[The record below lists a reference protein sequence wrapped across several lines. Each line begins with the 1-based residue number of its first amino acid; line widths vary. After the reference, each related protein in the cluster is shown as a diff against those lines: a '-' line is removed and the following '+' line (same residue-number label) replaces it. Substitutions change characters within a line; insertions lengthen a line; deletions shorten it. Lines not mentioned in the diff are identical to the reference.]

1 MNKEQLIELGNKRVK
16 DLTEEDIQVLMF
28 EGLSKIKALSN
39 DNNKSS
45 VDNIIGDRINEI
57 LSTIN
62 ETDVHNDEYLELLM
76 QDIAK
81 EIPHKVL
88 EDNSSVDDNNESS
101 VNKILGDG
109 IIPQFNGILSDLY
122 DCEGPAMKADKCENL
137 LNRLEGVFNELK
149 KHSSSPELD
158 NTIERHINSL
168 KNRLKEQ
175 KSREEILNTYLRNLS
190 GWNQISTGCLNELEK
205 VGIFTVKDAIDKFS
219 LLLPCVEMR
228 EHGMIK
234 EDKPFIDFIVKME
247 NDGFG
252 HLLRMIPTDDDSY
265 NAIKALSNINK
276 SHKIEIDS
284 IVRYIVKEIFGR

>member
-16 DLTEEDIQVLMF
+16 DLTEEDIQLMMS
-28 EGLSKIKALSN
+28 EGLSKIKALSK
-39 DNNKSS
+39 DDNKSS
-45 VDNIIGDRINEI
+45 VNKNI
-57 LSTIN
+57 
-62 ETDVHNDEYLELLM
+62 
-76 QDIAK
+76 
-81 EIPHKVL
+81 
-88 EDNSSVDDNNESS
+88 
-101 VNKILGDG
+101 GDG
-109 IIPQFNGILSDLY
+109 IIPQFNSILSDLY

-234 EDKPFIDFIVKME
+234 EDKPFIDFIIKME